1 MAVEGITGGAYQDS
15 TAYPNRVRTDL
26 AVPQAVAQ
34 PQIRITEVA
43 VTERGNVDQQ
53 LNHNPGGSEQQS
65 NVGSDKQLQEAL
77 SKANKSLKAQFTRAE
92 FTYHKDTKRVSIKV
106 IDEATDEVLR
116 EIPSEKTMEALEM
129 LTKMVNMAGFFVDE
143 KK

>member
-1 MAVEGITGGAYQDS
+1 MAIEGIAGAAYQDS
-15 TAYPNRVRTDL
+15 TAYSQKTRTDITM
-26 AVPQAVAQ
+26 PQAVAQ
-34 PQIRITEVA
+34 PQLTITELSG
-43 VTERGNVDQQ
+43 TEQVSSNQQ
-53 LNHNPGGSEQQS
+53 MNNNSGGSEQQS

-77 SKANKSLKAQFTRAE
+77 SKANKSMKAQFTRAE